1 MPNLRED
8 SFPFLVPALARF
20 NNQLRHSY
28 MLNAQQRAT
37 NILKQLGVAAL
48 YASLLYVG
56 DLYFESETI
65 VGYFEPAS
73 GLALAAL
80 LIGGKRYAW
89 GVLFGAILINSLST
103 NSFWAAVTITSCDV
117 LQAFCGA
124 WLLTREGGFDLRLQS
139 LRAYFRLILLGGCVS
154 TAIGALA
161 VNSVLLFSRLLT
173 PENYFHSLV
182 QWWMSDTLGII
193 LVTPLILVWW
203 RAKNDWHEAGQK
215 LEVILLLGLTVLV
228 GQIVFLG
235 WLHDSVGQM
244 AKGYW
249 MFMILFWVAVRLGN
263 RGTAIALLV
272 VAIQALLGAIQG
284 TGFFANDIVNTHLV
298 NYWFYMFILSAASMA
313 LAAYIT
319 EFKRAETAL
328 RKRTGELA
336 LHNHIFKQVSL
347 GVPLCEILEDLAR
360 QIENQNPDMRCS
372 ILLPDEDGK
381 LLRHDIAPGLPDFYS
396 QAIRG
401 SDERV
406 LGTLAIYCHK
416 PAQPSDAE
424 IALIERH
431 ADLVAQVIGRARSRD
446 DLCLKNL
453 ALNAAAN
460 AIVIT
465 GKSSKI
471 EWANQAFS
479 KLTGYS
485 VAEAIGHYPGELLK
499 SGEHSQAYYEE
510 LWETIISGEIW
521 HGEII
526 NRRKDGSLYH
536 EEMTITPVANEQG
549 EITHFVAVKQDIT
562 DRVKAGL
569 ALRQYKLVIDTV
581 NDGFWMVDALGNLL
595 EANAIYAEMSGYPI
609 DELVN
614 MHISQLEAIEQ
625 SVDEVGAHIEK
636 VIAQGY
642 ARFETRHRHKDGH
655 EIDVEISSTFMSES
669 QQFFVFIRDITERKQ
684 AERQLRES
692 GTRFRAIIEAS
703 PIPFALNDEQQNI
716 TYLNSSF
723 IRTFGYTLEDMP
735 TLAEW
740 WPKAYPDPVY
750 RQWVAATWQAHLGKS
765 KRENK
770 PFEQLELGIRCKDGG
785 IKTVLAGA
793 APIGASF
800 AGVHLVSL
808 YDITERKQAE
818 NALTESESRFRE
830 IFNTVSDAI
839 FIHDAETGRIVDVN
853 RRMCEMYGLTHEEAL
868 ACDVNDL
875 SSGAPPYS
883 TAEAVEKIRLAH
895 TDGPQ
900 TFDWLA
906 RARDG
911 HLFWVEVSLRFAL
924 IGSSQRILA
933 VVRGISER
941 KHAEAELR
949 IAAIAFESDDGMMVT
964 DADRVI
970 LRVNRAFTE
979 ITGYTAQ
986 EAIGQTPGLL
996 SSGRHDA
1003 DFYAT
1008 MWKNLWQAG
1017 VWKGEIWNRHK
1028 NGETYPAQFT
1038 ITAVKG
1044 NAGEITHY
1052 VATLHDITE
1061 RKAAEEKI
1069 NNLAFC
1075 DTLTQLP
1082 NRRMLNDRLGHAMA
1096 ASKRSG
1102 LYGALMFLDLDNFK
1116 PLNDTYGHGVGDL
1129 LLIEVAHRL
1138 TGCVRETDTVAR
1150 FGGDEFV
1157 VMLGELDEGKDESA
1171 AQAGIVA
1178 EKIRNALA
1186 EPYLL
1191 TFKHEDEAEKIVEH
1205 RCAASIGVALFIG
1218 HEAGAED
1225 IVKWADIAMYQAK
1238 GCGRN
1243 LVRFYECNPKSW

>member
-1 MPNLRED
+1 MVVMIYGNI
-8 SFPFLVPALARF
+8 
-20 NNQLRHSY
+20 NNQSRHSH
-28 MLNAQQRAT
+28 MLNIQHHLTGA
-37 NILKQLGVAAL
+37 LKQLGVAAL
-48 YASLLYVG
+48 YALLLYVG

-89 GVLFGAILINSLST
+89 GVLLGAILINAIST
-103 NSFWAAVTITSCDV
+103 NSFWAAATITSCDV

-124 WLLTREGGFDLRLQS
+124 WLLTREGHGFDLRLQS
-139 LRAYFRLILLGGCVS
+139 LRAYLRLILLGGCASV
-154 TAIGALA
+154 AIGALA
-161 VNSVLLFSRLLT
+161 VNSVLLFSRLLA
-173 PENYFHSLV
+173 PENYFHSLT
-182 QWWMSDTLGII
+182 QWWMSDTLGVI
-193 LVTPLILVWW
+193 LVAPLILVWW
-203 RAKNDWHEAGQK
+203 RAKNDWREAGQK
-215 LEVILLLGLTVLV
+215 LEAVLLLGLTVLV

-249 MFMILFWVAVRLGN
+249 MFMIFFWVAVRLGN
-263 RGTAIALLV
+263 RGTVIALVV
-272 VAIQALLGAIQG
+272 VAIQALSGAILG
-284 TGFFANDIVNTHLV
+284 TGFFANDIANTHLV

-328 RKRTGELA
+328 RNRTDELA
-336 LHNHIFKQVSL
+336 LHNHIFKQVNL
-347 GVPLCEILEDLAR
+347 GVPLCEILEDLAH
-360 QIENQNPDMRCS
+360 QIENQNQGMRCS

-381 LLRHDIAPGLPDFYS
+381 PLRHEAAPGWSDFYS
-396 QAIRG
+396 QPIKG
-401 SDERV
+401 GDECV
-406 LGTLAIYCHK
+406 LGRLAIYRHK
-416 PAQPSDAE
+416 PAQPSDTE
-424 IALIERH
+424 IALIERYV
-431 ADLVAQVIGRARSRD
+431 DLAAQLIERAHSRD
-446 DLCLKNL
+446 DLHLKNL

-465 GKSSKI
+465 DKNSRI
-471 EWANQAFS
+471 EWVNQAFG

-485 VAEAIGHYPGELLK
+485 VTEAIGHYPKELLK
-499 SGEHSQAYYEE
+499 SGEHSQAFYEK
-510 LWETIISGEIW
+510 LWETIISGEMW
-521 HGEII
+521 RGEII

-536 EEMTITPVANEQG
+536 EEMTITPVVDEQG

-569 ALRQYKLVIDTV
+569 ALKRYKLVIDTV

-595 EANAIYAEMSGYPI
+595 EANAVYAKMSGYSA

-625 SVDEVGAHIEK
+625 SVDEVGAHARE
-636 VIAQGY
+636 VIAQGCT
-642 ARFETRHRHKDGH
+642 RFETRHRHKDGH
-655 EIDVEISSTFMSES
+655 EIDVEVSATFMPES

-692 GTRFRAIIEAS
+692 EAHFRAIIEAS

-723 IRTFGYTLEDMP
+723 IRTFGYTLEDIP
-735 TLAEW
+735 TLADW

-750 RQWVAATWQAHLGKS
+750 RQWVATTWQTHLEKS
-765 KRENK
+765 KRVSE
-770 PFEQLELGIRCKDGG
+770 PFEPLELGIRCKDGG

-808 YDITERKQAE
+808 YDITERKRAE

-853 RRMCEMYGLTHEEAL
+853 RRMCEMYGFTREEAL

-875 SSGAPPYS
+875 SAGTPPYS
-883 TAEAVEKIRLAH
+883 TAEAVEKIHLAH

-900 TFDWLA
+900 TFNWLA

-924 IGSSQRILA
+924 IGSHQRILA
-933 VVRGISER
+933 VVRDISER
-941 KHAEAELR
+941 KRAEEELR
-949 IAAIAFESDDGMMVT
+949 VAATAFESDDGMMVT
-964 DADRVI
+964 DAENVI
-970 LRVNRAFTE
+970 LRVNHAFTE
-979 ITGYTAQ
+979 ITGYTAE
-986 EAIGQTPGLL
+986 EAVGQTPGMLK
-996 SSGRHDA
+996 SDRHNA
-1003 DFYAT
+1003 DFYAA
-1008 MWKNLWQAG
+1008 MWEKLRSTGAWN
-1017 VWKGEIWNRHK
+1017 GEIWNQRK
-1028 NGETYPAQFT
+1028 NRDVYPAQFT

-1044 NAGEITHY
+1044 DAGEITHY

-1061 RKAAEEKI
+1061 RKAAEAEI
-1069 NNLAFC
+1069 NNLAFY

-1116 PLNDTYGHGVGDL
+1116 PLNDTCGHGVGDL
-1129 LLIEVAHRL
+1129 LLIEVARRL

-1157 VMLGELDEGKDESA
+1157 VMLGELDEGKAESTR
-1171 AQAGIVA
+1171 QAGVVA
-1178 EKIRNALA
+1178 EKIRTTLA

-1191 TFKHEDEAEKIVEH
+1191 TCKHEGEAETAVEH
-1205 RCAASIGVALFIG
+1205 RCAASIGVVLFIG

-1225 IVKWADIAMYQAK
+1225 VVKWADIAMYQAK

-1243 LVRFYECNPKSW
+1243 SIRFFEQ